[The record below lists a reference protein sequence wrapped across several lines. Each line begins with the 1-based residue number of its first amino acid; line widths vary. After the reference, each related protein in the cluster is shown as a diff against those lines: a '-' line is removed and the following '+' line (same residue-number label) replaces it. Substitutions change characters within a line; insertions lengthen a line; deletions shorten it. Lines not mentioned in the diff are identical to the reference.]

1 METGET
7 GIPGALGQTVQ
18 QHVEVETK
26 EEAGRDNVINLN
38 RLMVEKI
45 VREISKRKALRPVI
59 QMSVV
64 IVLLL

>member
-7 GIPGALGQTVQ
+7 GIPGALGQTVL

-26 EEAGRDNVINLN
+26 EEAGRENVIILNL
-38 RLMVEKI
+38 LMVEMI